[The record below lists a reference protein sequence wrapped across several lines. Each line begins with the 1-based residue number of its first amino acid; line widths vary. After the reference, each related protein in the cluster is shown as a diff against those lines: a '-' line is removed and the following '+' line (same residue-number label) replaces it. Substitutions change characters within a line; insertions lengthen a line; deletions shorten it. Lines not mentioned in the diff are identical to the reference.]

1 MPDRPWHPLTRLAF
15 RFTFVYFGLYC
26 LVSHMLVYLFL
37 LPNTL
42 PGQGLGTQGS
52 LFDLTAWVGE
62 NIFGIQEP
70 LVFAGNSRDTNFFW
84 VQLFLVL
91 FIAVAATIV
100 WSVLDRRRKNYDTLH
115 KWFRLF
121 IRLALAAQLF
131 YFGMVKVIPTQ
142 FPAPSLITLVAPVGN
157 ISLQG
162 FLWTSIGISPAYQ
175 IFTGIVEVV
184 AGLLLLLPRTTLLG
198 ATLSFASMAQVF
210 IINLSYDIGVKLL
223 SLQLTLMSLF
233 LMAPDFKHLMNLFL
247 WRRASEPPVET
258 ELFQTRR
265 ANRIALAV
273 QVAFGLYLLALYT
286 GVGRTF
292 WYAAGGGGSPKSPLY
307 GIWNVEELAVDG
319 ESRAPQLNDY
329 DRQWRRVIFDA
340 PQWIYF
346 QRMDDSFMRYGV
358 RIDDEKKGLTLA
370 KGRSRSWQANF
381 NFERT
386 SPDRLLLDGEMDGYR
401 IRMQLQL
408 VEFDT
413 FRLLNSPF
421 RWVRPPDPETQ

>member
-1 MPDRPWHPLTRLAF
+1 MPEQRWGPGTRLAF
-15 RFTFVYFGLYC
+15 RFAFAYFGLYC
-26 LVSHMLVYLFL
+26 LVSHILVYLFL

-42 PGQGLGTQGS
+42 PGQGLGTQGP
-52 LFDLTAWVGE
+52 LFDLTAWVAE
-62 NIFGIQEP
+62 HIFAMQEP
-70 LVFAGNSRDTNFFW
+70 LVFTGNSRDTNFFW
-84 VQLFLVL
+84 AQLFLVL
-91 FIAVAATIV
+91 FVAVAATVI
-100 WSVLDRRRKNYDTLH
+100 WSVVDRRENYDTLH

-121 IRLALAAQLF
+121 LRLGLAAQLF

-142 FPAPSLITLVAPVGN
+142 FPAPSLVTLVAPVGN

-175 IFTGIVEVV
+175 VFTGVVEVV
-184 AGLLLLLPRTTLLG
+184 AGLLLLAPRTTLLG
-198 ATLSFASMAQVF
+198 ATISFASMAQVCV
-210 IINLSYDIGVKLL
+210 INMSYDIGVKIL
-223 SLQLTLMSLF
+223 SLQLTLISLF
-233 LMAPDFKHLMNLFL
+233 LMAPDFQHLLNLFL
-247 WRRASEPPVET
+247 WKRASEPAVDP
-258 ELFQTRR
+258 ELFRTRR

-273 QVAFGLYLLALYT
+273 QITFGLYLLTLYT
-286 GVGRTF
+286 AVGRTF

-307 GIWNVEELAVDG
+307 GIWNVEELAIDG

-381 NFERT
+381 NFERP
-386 SPDRLLLDGEMDGYR
+386 SPERLVLDGEMDGYR

-408 VEFDT
+408 VRFDT

-421 RWVRPPDPETQ
+421 RWVRPPDAETE